1 MKANIGISEE
11 HNSATALILNTLLA
25 DEQVLYVKT
34 KNYHWNVTGSSFNDL
49 HVFFDKQAEEL
60 EEIIDEVAER
70 MRSLGHFAIGTMKDY
85 LKLTRLL
92 EHDSKM
98 DDAITLV
105 QNLLA
110 DHETIIKTLRNEIPV
125 VGEKYKD
132 IGTNDFLT
140 GKLQQHEKMA
150 WMLRAYLK

>member
-1 MKANIGISEE
+1 MKANTGISEE
-11 HNSATALILNTLLA
+11 HTSATGLILNTLLA

-34 KNYHWNVTGSSFNDL
+34 KNYHWNVTGPSFNDFHL
-49 HVFFDKQAEEL
+49 FFDKQAEEL
-60 EEIIDEVAER
+60 EDTIDEVAER
-70 MRSLGHFAIGTMKDY
+70 IRSLGHFAIGTMKDY